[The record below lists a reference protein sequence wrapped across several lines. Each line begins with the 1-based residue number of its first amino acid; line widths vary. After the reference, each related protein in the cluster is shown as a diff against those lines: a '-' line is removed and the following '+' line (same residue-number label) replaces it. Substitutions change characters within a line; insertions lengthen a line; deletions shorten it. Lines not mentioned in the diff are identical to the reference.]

1 MLEFVK
7 SSHKK
12 SDSKKKK
19 KNTIQQ
25 KKTSSNRG
33 RPSYGEDCSE
43 IESSSTSIPNAG
55 NSDGPGLQK
64 TSFGFWESH

>member
-19 KNTIQQ
+19 KNITAQQQ
-25 KKTSSNRG
+25 KKNSSNRG

-64 TSFGFWESH
+64 TSRIE

>member
-43 IESSSTSIPNAG
+43 IESSSIPNAG
-55 NSDGPGLQK
+55 NSDGPGIQK
-64 TSFGFWESH
+64 TSRIE